1 MTTAVTRSLAKPG
14 LFGDTEP
21 DDLGLRADAIACSA
35 GYRLL
40 FDSLSFHLP
49 PGRWLRL
56 TGPNG
61 SGKSTLL
68 RALAGL
74 GRPTSG
80 QVLWNGHARQPGT
93 SEWHSVMLYQ
103 GHAAGWKDAF
113 SARDNL
119 MLQWRL
125 DNGLCE
131 PEATADLDSL
141 LERCGLHSGASLAF
155 QRLSAGQRHRL
166 SLARLAGSNRPLWL
180 LDEPTTALDGAGQTL
195 FGRILNEHLAHG
207 GCAVIATHLPIACE
221 REAIEL
227 DLGRRAGTMPGT
239 GH

>member
-1 MTTAVTRSLAKPG
+1 VTPGSARIPPVGQALYTDAVG
-14 LFGDTEP
+14 LEVDSVS
-21 DDLGLRADAIACSA
+21 CSA

-74 GRPTSG
+74 GRPTNG
-80 QVLWNGHARQPGT
+80 QILWNGVARAAGSVAWHA
-93 SEWHSVMLYQ
+93 VMLYQ
-103 GHAAGWKDAF
+103 GHLPGWKDAF

-119 MLQWRL
+119 MLQGAL
-125 DNGLCE
+125 DQGLPSDAE
-131 PEATADLDSL
+131 LDEVNAIL
-141 LERCGLHSGASLAF
+141 DRCGLHSRASLSF

-166 SLARLAGSNRPLWL
+166 SLARLAGSSRKLWL
-180 LDEPTTALDGAGQTL
+180 LDEPTTALDGAGQAL
-195 FGRILNEHLAHG
+195 FGQLLTEHLAHG
-207 GCAVIATHLPIACE
+207 GCAVIATHLPIACDSPP
-221 REAIEL
+221 IEL
-227 DLGRRAGTMPGT
+227 DLGARAGIQPGRDA
-239 GH
+239 